1 MNESR
6 KMERWDL
13 VRFLRVYEDD
23 TGALFG
29 HLADINPEGVKLM
42 SAEPITDGKDY
53 KIRIEVLSDQIRLT
67 VRCLWSRKD
76 DRADLYQSGF
86 KVVEQTPE
94 TRKGMACLIEA
105 LKHKRD
111 EGNSS

>member
-23 TGALFG
+23 TGVLFG
-29 HLADINPEGVKLM
+29 HLADINPEGMKLM
-42 SAEPITDGKDY
+42 SAGPIPEQRDY
-53 KIRIEVLSDQIRLT
+53 KIKIKVLSDHIRLS

-76 DRADLYQSGF
+76 DAADLYQSGF
-86 KVVEQTPE
+86 KVLE
-94 TRKGMACLIEA
+94 TSSETQKGIACLIEA
-105 LKHKRD
+105 LKYRKD
-111 EGNSS
+111 EGNT